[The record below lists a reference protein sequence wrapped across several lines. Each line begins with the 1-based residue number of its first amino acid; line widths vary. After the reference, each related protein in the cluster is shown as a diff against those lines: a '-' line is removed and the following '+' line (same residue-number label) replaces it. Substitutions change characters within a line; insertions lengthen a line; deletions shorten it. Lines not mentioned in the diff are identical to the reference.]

1 MEISGG
7 SKSREAW
14 YRPAAPAG
22 NRTSEAPIE
31 VLIQSVNAGELK
43 RIQTETL
50 APQMVGRKLVF
61 GDDAASGY
69 SDRLVLKLVRGVRGL
84 SFRNA
89 GDASLT
95 IGGTPVAPG
104 STIAIDSAQALLDAT
119 KLADS
124 PAWNDLVS
132 DIVNAIHEREALDAG
147 LVPT

>member
-7 SKSREAW
+7 SKSREVW

-22 NRTSEAPIE
+22 NRTSDAPIE

-61 GDDAASGY
+61 GDDAATGY
-69 SDRLVLKLVRGVRGL
+69 SERLMLKLVRGVRGL

-89 GDASLT
+89 GESTLT
-95 IGGTPVAPG
+95 IGGAPVAPG
-104 STIAIDSAQALLDAT
+104 STIAIDSAQGLLDAT
-119 KLADS
+119 RLADS

-132 DIVNAIHEREALDAG
+132 DIVNAIHERDALDAG